1 MKRFRLP
8 LLAILALG
16 FSLPP
21 LRADEP
27 KKPLP
32 TTRPSSATKPAPPK
46 DEPTVPSIKGDPND
60 PNNLFLNRHEG
71 FLKDKDRLLE
81 KGPIQFL
88 LVGDSITDGWRGKPA
103 FASAFDQYNPYNIG
117 ISGDRT
123 QHVLWRL
130 EHGEV
135 DGIQPKVA
143 MLM

>member
-16 FSLPP
+16 FSLPT

-60 PNNLFLNRHEG
+60 PNNGFLKRHEG

-88 LVGDSITDGWRGKPA
+88 LVGDSITDGWRGGGKKT
-103 FASAFDQYNPYNIG
+103 FHSSFNQ
-117 ISGDRT
+117 
-123 QHVLWRL
+123 
-130 EHGEV
+130 
-135 DGIQPKVA
+135 
-143 MLM
+143 